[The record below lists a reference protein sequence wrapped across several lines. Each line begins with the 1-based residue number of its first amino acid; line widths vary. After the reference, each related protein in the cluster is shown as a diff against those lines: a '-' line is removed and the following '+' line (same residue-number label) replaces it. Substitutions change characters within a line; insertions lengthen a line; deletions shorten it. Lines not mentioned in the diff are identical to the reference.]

1 MPRPTRTLPAA
12 LERAAGRFD
21 KWRKSRRKGEKI
33 PDELWGLAAK
43 LGGKYGLNKTAAR
56 LRLDYYDLKRRIETT
71 VPPVKR
77 SSARAPTFIEVIPE
91 TPSVG
96 HKCIV
101 EFERPGGSKMRIHFE
116 SADAAE
122 LAALGKLFWLG
133 ER

>member
-1 MPRPTRTLPAA
+1 MKSEIHPKYRDVVFQDTSSDLAFVTRST
-12 LERAAGRFD
+12 
-21 KWRKSRRKGEKI
+21 
-33 PDELWGLAAK
+33 
-43 LGGKYGLNKTAAR
+43 
-56 LRLDYYDLKRRIETT
+56 IETT
-71 VPPVKR
+71 VPSAKR

-116 SADAAE
+116 SAGAAE
-122 LAALGKLFWLG
+122 LSALGNLFWLG